1 VTVIVAGIIHL
12 LPVRVETQMIA
23 FEPLD
28 CVTAIFLDLA
38 LIHSSDRKP
47 MAYTLL
53 DVT

>member
-1 VTVIVAGIIHL
+1 
-12 LPVRVETQMIA
+12 MIA

-47 MAYTLL
+47 MAYGFPDKT
-53 DVT
+53 V